1 MPSNQ
6 VTRMS
11 IKIEPLTCLTCADEQ
26 QTDDSQQCANTNR
39 VEILREVHNGDQ
51 RCAVYDQLGVLQSQE
66 SDKQTDADRH
76 AFFQLQRNGI
86 EDSFP
91 HVGQRENDENQ
102 TLDKDG
108 EQRKLPRIA
117 HLADN
122 GVCKVCIESEAGRQ
136 RKRIICEQSHAE
148 AADE

>member
-1 MPSNQ
+1 MLDVQN
-6 VTRMS
+6 
-11 IKIEPLTCLTCADEQ
+11 ADEQ

-51 RCAVYDQLGVLQSQE
+51 LGVLQSQE

-76 AFFQLQRNGI
+76 TFFQLQRNGI

>member
-1 MPSNQ
+1 MQN
-6 VTRMS
+6 
-11 IKIEPLTCLTCADEQ
+11 ADEQ
-26 QTDDSQQCANTNR
+26 QTDDSQQCADANC

-76 AFFQLQRNGI
+76 ALFQLQRNGI
-86 EDSFP
+86 EDGFP
-91 HVGQRENDENQ
+91 HIGQRENDENQ

-122 GVCKVCIESEAGRQ
+122 GVCKVCIESETGRQ
-136 RKRIICEQSHAE
+136 RKRIICEQRHAE
-148 AADE
+148 AANE